1 MQTNFNLDNFIST
14 YVTKRPQSLLAVD
27 FLKYNKEL
35 NNRINGKKV
44 LVIGGAGTIGSSYIK
59 AILKFKIAK
68 LVVVDINENG
78 LTELV
83 RDLRSST
90 EYNIPVDFI
99 TYPVNFGD
107 RVFEKI
113 FHQHG
118 PFEIV
123 ANFAAH
129 KHVRSEKDIYSIE
142 AMIENNVLRA
152 RKLLDILLQFPPE
165 HFFCVSTDKA
175 ANPVNIMGAS
185 KKLMEEMIMAYSDK
199 LPIKTA
205 RFANVA
211 FSNGS
216 LPLGFL
222 ERLNKQQPWSCPLGI
237 RRFFV
242 SPQESGELCL
252 MASIMGESGDIFFP
266 KLDEERDMIPF
277 DQIALDLLKEL
288 GLKADIC
295 QSEDEAKQKASSLR
309 SQSSARHCEDDEGG
323 RGNLFAHHES
333 VIASPT
339 KEDEA
344 IPTSNRLLHYVRN
357 DDHQGVISTRHEE
370 AISTWPIYFFGSDTS
385 GEKAF
390 EEFFTEKEELDTD
403 SFINL
408 GVVKNSKKRTIP
420 EIDVIFDQL
429 QTLFE
434 SQNVTKSAIVDI
446 LKIYL
451 PNFEHIET
459 GKGLDSK
466 M

>member
-1 MQTNFNLDNFIST
+1 MQTNFNLENFIKAH
-14 YVTKRPQSLLAVD
+14 VTGRQNSLLQED
-27 FLKYNKEL
+27 FKKYRNQL
-35 NNRINGKKV
+35 NNRINEKKV
-44 LVIGGAGTIGSSYIK
+44 LVIGGAGTIGSFYIK
-59 AILKFKIAK
+59 AILKFNIAR

-83 RDLRSST
+83 RDLRSSG
-90 EYNIPVDFI
+90 EYNIPEEFI

-107 RVFEKI
+107 RVFEKL
-113 FHQHG
+113 FREHG
-118 PFEIV
+118 PFQIV

-129 KHVRSEKDIYSIE
+129 KHVRSEKDIFSIE

-152 RKLLDILLQFPPE
+152 RKLLDLLLEFPPE

-175 ANPVNIMGAS
+175 ANPVNVMGAS
-185 KKLMEEMIMAYSDK
+185 KKLMEELIMAYSDK

-222 ERLNKQQPWSCPLGI
+222 ERLNKNQPWSCPLGI

-252 MASIMGESGDIFFP
+252 MASIMGESGDIFYP
-266 KLDEERDMIPF
+266 KLDEEKDMIPF
-277 DQIALDLLKEL
+277 DRIALDLLKEL
-288 GLKADIC
+288 GLEADIC
-295 QSEDEAKQKASSLR
+295 KTEEEAKSKASKIAASLR
-309 SQSSARHCEDDEGG
+309 GRRHDD
-323 RGNLFAHHES
+323 RGNLS
-333 VIASPT
+333 VSAETSPQ
-339 KEDEA
+339 K
-344 IPTSNRLLHYVRN
+344 Y
-357 DDHQGVISTRHEE
+357 
-370 AISTWPIYFFGSDTS
+370 PIFFFGSNTS

-390 EEFFTEKEELDTD
+390 EEFYTENEVLDTA

-408 GVVKNSKKRTIP
+408 GVIKNSKKRSIA
-420 EIDVIFDQL
+420 EIDAVFNNL
-429 QTLFE
+429 EALFKKPNSTKAE
-434 SQNVTKSAIVDI
+434 IVNV
-446 LKIYL
+446 LKEYL

>member
-14 YVTKRPQSLLAVD
+14 YVTKRTKSLLAED
-27 FLKYNKEL
+27 LSKYNTEL

-59 AILKFKIAK
+59 AILKFNISK

-90 EYNIPVDFI
+90 EYNIPDEFI

-113 FHQHG
+113 FKHHG

-123 ANFAAH
+123 GNFAAH

-152 RKLLDILLQFPPE
+152 RKLLNLLLLFPPE

-185 KKLMEEMIMAYSDK
+185 KKLMEELIMAYSDR

-222 ERLNKQQPWSCPLGI
+222 ERLHKQQPWSCPLGI
-237 RRFFV
+237 KRFFV

-266 KLDEERDMIPF
+266 KLDEDRDMIPF
-277 DQIALDLLKEL
+277 DQIALDLIEAL
-288 GLKADIC
+288 GLKPDIC
-295 QSEDEAKQKASSLR
+295 KTEDEARQKAKGR
-309 SQSSARHCEDDEGG
+309 VGDD
-323 RGNLFAHHES
+323 A
-333 VIASPT
+333 T
-339 KEDEA
+339 
-344 IPTSNRLLHYVRN
+344 Y
-357 DDHQGVISTRHEE
+357 
-370 AISTWPIYFFGSDTS
+370 PIYFFGSDTS

-390 EEFFTEKEELDTD
+390 EEFFTEKEKLDLD

-408 GVVKNSKKRTIP
+408 GVIKNSKKRSGQ
-420 EIDVIFDQL
+420 EIDSIFDQL
-429 QTLFE
+429 HNLFE
-434 SQNVTKSAIVDI
+434 SKQVTKASIVEI
-446 LKIYL
+446 LKQFL
-451 PNFEHIET
+451 PNFDHIET

>member
-1 MQTNFNLDNFIST
+1 MQTNFNLDNFIKT
-14 YVTKRPQSLLAVD
+14 YVTGRQESLLSRD
-27 FLKYNKEL
+27 FTKYEAELKQ
-35 NNRINGKKV
+35 RINNKNV
-44 LVIGGAGTIGSSYIK
+44 LVIGGAGSIGSSYIK
-59 AILKFKIAK
+59 AILRFNIKK

-83 RDLRSST
+83 RDLRSS
-90 EYNIPVDFI
+90 EGYNIPDDFI

-107 RVFEKI
+107 RVFEKL
-113 FHQHG
+113 FKQHG

-129 KHVRSEKDIYSIE
+129 KHVRSEKDIFSIE
-142 AMIENNVLRA
+142 AMIENNVIRA
-152 RKLLDILLQFPPE
+152 RKLLDLLLQFPPE

-185 KKLMEEMIMAYSDK
+185 KKLMEELIMAYADK

-222 ERLNKQQPWSCPLGI
+222 DRLNKNQPWSCPLGI

-252 MASIMGESGDIFFP
+252 MASIMGESGDIFYP
-266 KLDEERDMIPF
+266 KLDEEKDMIPF
-277 DQIALDLLKEL
+277 DRIALDLLKEL
-288 GLKADIC
+288 KLEPDIC
-295 QSEDEAKQKASSLR
+295 KTEKEAKEKAAVLPKNPKS
-309 SQSSARHCEDDEGG
+309 
-323 RGNLFAHHES
+323 
-333 VIASPT
+333 
-339 KEDEA
+339 
-344 IPTSNRLLHYVRN
+344 
-357 DDHQGVISTRHEE
+357 
-370 AISTWPIYFFGSDTS
+370 WPIFFFGSDTS
-385 GEKAF
+385 GEKSF
-390 EEFFTEKEELDTD
+390 EEFFTEKEELDND

-408 GVVKNSKKRTIP
+408 GIIKNSVKRNVK
-420 EIDVIFDQL
+420 EIDTIFERL
-429 QTLFE
+429 HNLFE
-434 SQNVTKSAIVDI
+434 SNEVSKAAIVEI
-446 LKIYL
+446 LKSYL

>member
-1 MQTNFNLDNFIST
+1 MHKQFDLEKFITT
-14 YVTKRPQSLLAVD
+14 YVTKRQDSLLAPD
-27 FLKYNKEL
+27 FQKYNSEL
-35 NNRINGKKV
+35 QNRINGRKV

-59 AILKFKIAK
+59 AILKFNIAK
-68 LVVVDINENG
+68 LVVVDTNENG

-90 EYNIPVDFI
+90 EYNIPDDFI

-107 RVFEKI
+107 RVFDKI
-113 FHQHG
+113 FRHHG

-129 KHVRSEKDIYSIE
+129 KHVRSEKDVFSIE
-142 AMIENNVLRA
+142 AMVENNVLRA
-152 RKLLDILLQFPPE
+152 RKLLELLLEFPPE

-185 KKLMEEMIMAYSDK
+185 KKLMEELIMAYADR

-216 LPLGFL
+216 LPIGFID
-222 ERLNKQQPWSCPLGI
+222 RLNKRQPWSCPLGI

-252 MASIMGESGDIFFP
+252 MASIMGESGDIFYP
-266 KLDEERDMIPF
+266 KLDEECDMIPF
-277 DQIALDLLKEL
+277 DTMALDLLKEL

-295 QSEDEAKQKASSLR
+295 TTDEEARRKAL
-309 SQSSARHCEDDEGG
+309 ELGD
-323 RGNLFAHHES
+323 N
-333 VIASPT
+333 
-339 KEDEA
+339 
-344 IPTSNRLLHYVRN
+344 PTS
-357 DDHQGVISTRHEE
+357 
-370 AISTWPIYFFGSDTS
+370 WPVYFFGSDTD
-385 GEKAF
+385 GEKSF
-390 EEFFTEKEELDTD
+390 EEFFTDEEVKDEA
-403 SFINL
+403 SFVNL
-408 GVVKNSKKRTIP
+408 GVVKNSRKRNLA
-420 EIDVIFDQL
+420 EIDAIFGQL
-429 QTLFE
+429 HDLFE
-434 SQNVTKSAIVDI
+434 SKEVTKEQIVAI
-446 LKIYL
+446 LHAYL
-451 PNFEHIET
+451 PNFAHIGT

>member
-1 MQTNFNLDNFIST
+1 MEIKFDLDLFIRK
-14 YVTKRPQSLLAVD
+14 YITKREESLLLID
-27 FLKYNKEL
+27 FQKYAADMQK
-35 NNRINGKKV
+35 RINGKSV

-83 RDLRSST
+83 RDIRSSGG
-90 EYNIPVDFI
+90 YNIPEEFI

-107 RVFEKI
+107 SVFEKL
-113 FHQHG
+113 FRHHG
-118 PFEIV
+118 PFQIV

-129 KHVRSEKDIYSIE
+129 KHVRSEKDIFSIE

-152 RKLLDILLQFPPE
+152 RKLLDLLLQFPPE

-185 KKLMEEMIMAYSDK
+185 KKLMEELIMAYSDK

-222 ERLNKQQPWSCPLGI
+222 ERLQKKQPWSCPRGI

-277 DQIALDLLKEL
+277 DQMAIDLLHTM
-288 GLKADIC
+288 GLEPDIC
-295 QSEDEAKQKASSLR
+295 ATEA
-309 SQSSARHCEDDEGG
+309 
-323 RGNLFAHHES
+323 
-333 VIASPT
+333 
-339 KEDEA
+339 EA
-344 IPTSNRLLHYVRN
+344 IHKALLLT
-357 DDHQGVISTRHEE
+357 DSSTEPELPLSSHSIAPSLPHSLSPPLPFAPSLPR
-370 AISTWPIYFFGSDTS
+370 SLSPSLTYPVYFFGSDTS

-390 EEFFTEKEELDTD
+390 EEFFTENEVLDMD

-408 GVVKNSKKRTIP
+408 GVVKNSRKRSIH
-420 EIDVIFDQL
+420 EIDEIFTRLRD
-429 QTLFE
+429 LFASE
-434 SQNVTKSAIVDI
+434 QVTKAAIVEI
-446 LKIYL
+446 LKKYL

>member
-1 MQTNFNLDNFIST
+1 MQTNINLDHFIKT
-14 YVTKRPQSLLAVD
+14 FVTKRQESLLKAD
-27 FLKYNKEL
+27 FEKYHTEL
-35 NNRINGKKV
+35 SKRINGKKV

-59 AILKFKIAK
+59 AILKFNIAK

-83 RDLRSST
+83 RDLRSS
-90 EYNIPVDFI
+90 EGYNIPEEFI
-99 TYPVNFGD
+99 PYPVNFGD

-113 FHQHG
+113 FKKHG

-129 KHVRSEKDIYSIE
+129 KHVRSEKDIFSIE

-152 RKLLDILLQFPPE
+152 RKLLDLLLEYPPE

-185 KKLMEEMIMAYSDK
+185 KKLMEETIMAYSDK

-216 LPLGFL
+216 LPLGFI
-222 ERLNKQQPWSCPLGI
+222 ERLNKNQPWSCPLGI

-266 KLDEERDMIPF
+266 KLDEDRDMIPF
-277 DQIALDLLKEL
+277 DQIAID
-288 GLKADIC
+288 
-295 QSEDEAKQKASSLR
+295 
-309 SQSSARHCEDDEGG
+309 
-323 RGNLFAHHES
+323 
-333 VIASPT
+333 
-339 KEDEA
+339 
-344 IPTSNRLLHYVRN
+344 LLHYLGMEP
-357 DDHQGVISTRHEE
+357 DICKSEEE
-370 AISTWPIYFFGSDTS
+370 ARMKATERLNDCTTERLNDGATGRRGNGETAGTWPVYFFGSDTS
-385 GEKAF
+385 GEKSY
-390 EEFFTEKEELDTD
+390 EEFYTENEVLDND

-408 GVVKNSKKRTIP
+408 GVVKNSTKRSID
-420 EIDVIFDQL
+420 EIDAIFDQL
-429 QTLFE
+429 HNLFE
-434 SQNVTKSAIVDI
+434 SNEVTKASIVSI
-446 LKIYL
+446 LKTYL

>member
-1 MQTNFNLDNFIST
+1 MQTQFNLDHFIKE
-14 YVTKRPQSLLAVD
+14 YVTKRPESLLKPD
-27 FLKYNKEL
+27 FEKYNTEL
-35 NNRINGKKV
+35 SHRINGKKV

-59 AILKFKIAK
+59 AILRFHIAK

-83 RDLRSST
+83 RDLRSS
-90 EYNIPVDFI
+90 EGYNIPEEFI

-107 RVFEKI
+107 RVFEKL
-113 FHQHG
+113 FKTHG

-129 KHVRSEKDIYSIE
+129 KHVRSEKDIFSIE

-152 RKLLDILLQFPPE
+152 RKLLDLLLQYPPE

-175 ANPVNIMGAS
+175 ANPVNVMGAS
-185 KKLMEEMIMAYSDK
+185 KKLMEETIMAYADK

-216 LPLGFL
+216 LPLGFID
-222 ERLNKQQPWSCPLGI
+222 RLNKNQPWSCPRGI

-277 DQIALDLLKEL
+277 DRIAIDLLHYL
-288 GLKADIC
+288 GLEPDIC
-295 QSEDEAKQKASSLR
+295 KTEEEAREKAASLCHPERSEGSLSTPATDSSSLR
-309 SQSSARHCEDDEGG
+309 FPQNDTTD
-323 RGNLFAHHES
+323 
-333 VIASPT
+333 
-339 KEDEA
+339 
-344 IPTSNRLLHYVRN
+344 NRQPATNKTY
-357 DDHQGVISTRHEE
+357 
-370 AISTWPIYFFGSDTS
+370 PIFFFGSDTS
-385 GEKAF
+385 GEKSF
-390 EEFFTEKEELDTD
+390 EEFFTEKEELDNE

-408 GVVKNSKKRTIP
+408 GVVKNSTKRSIQ
-420 EIDVIFDQL
+420 EIDSIFDQL
-429 QTLFE
+429 HNLFE
-434 SQNVTKSAIVDI
+434 SNQVSKAAIVEI
-446 LKIYL
+446 LKTYL

>member
-1 MQTNFNLDNFIST
+1 MYFNFNLNFFIQT
-14 YVTKRPQSLLAVD
+14 HVTKRYQSLLAD
-27 FLKYNKEL
+27 DLLRFDTDLKK
-35 NNRINGKKV
+35 RINGKKV

-59 AILKFKIAK
+59 AILKYNIKS

-90 EYNIPVDFI
+90 EYNIPEDFI

-107 RVFEKI
+107 RVFEKLFRKLGS
-113 FHQHG
+113 FH
-118 PFEIV
+118 IV

-129 KHVRSEKDIYSIE
+129 KHVRSEKDIFSIE

-152 RKLLDILLQFPPE
+152 RKLLDLLVEFPPE

-185 KKLMEEMIMAYSDK
+185 KKLMEELIMSYSSK
-199 LPIKTA
+199 IPIKTA

-222 ERLNKQQPWSCPLGI
+222 ERINKKQPWSCPLGI

-252 MASIMGESGDIFFP
+252 IACIMGESGDIFFP
-266 KLDEERDMIPF
+266 KLDEEKDMIPF
-277 DQIALDLLKEL
+277 DEIALELLNSL
-288 GLKADIC
+288 ALKADIC
-295 QSEDEAKQKASSLR
+295 ETEEEARKKAS
-309 SQSSARHCEDDEGG
+309 
-323 RGNLFAHHES
+323 
-333 VIASPT
+333 
-339 KEDEA
+339 
-344 IPTSNRLLHYVRN
+344 LLN
-357 DDHQGVISTRHEE
+357 DDSL
-370 AISTWPIYFFGSDTS
+370 SYPIYFFGSITS
-385 GEKAF
+385 GEKSF
-390 EEFFTEKEELDTD
+390 EEFFTDEEQLDTT

-408 GVVKNSKKRTIP
+408 GVIKNSKKRNVE
-420 EIDVIFDQL
+420 EIDEIFNRL
-429 QTLFE
+429 NKLFE
-434 SQNVTKSAIVDI
+434 SNEVSKSGVVEI
-446 LKIYL
+446 LNEYL
-451 PNFEHIET
+451 PSFHHIEK
-459 GKGLDSK
+459 GKGLDQN

>member
-1 MQTNFNLDNFIST
+1 MQFNLNIDTFIREQ
-14 YVTKRPQSLLAVD
+14 VTFRQESLLKPD
-27 FLKYNKEL
+27 YEKYADQL
-35 NNRINGKKV
+35 TARIQDKSV

-59 AILKFKIAK
+59 AILKFRIRK

-90 EYNIPVDFI
+90 GTHVPDDFI

-113 FHQHG
+113 FHEHG

-152 RKLLDILLQFPPE
+152 RKLLNLLLQFPPE

-185 KKLMEEMIMAYSDK
+185 KKLMEELIMAYSDQ

-211 FSNGS
+211 CSNGS

-222 ERLNKQQPWSCPLGI
+222 DRLNKLQPWSCPLGI

-242 SPQESGELCL
+242 SPAESGELCL
-252 MASIMGESGDIFFP
+252 MASVMGESGDIFFP
-266 KLDEERDMIPF
+266 KLDEVRDMIPF
-277 DQIALDLLKEL
+277 DQIAKALLKSL
-288 GLKADIC
+288 GLEPDIC
-295 QSEDEAKQKASSLR
+295 NSEEEAKQKA
-309 SQSSARHCEDDEGG
+309 
-323 RGNLFAHHES
+323 
-333 VIASPT
+333 
-339 KEDEA
+339 
-344 IPTSNRLLHYVRN
+344 LLLN
-357 DDHQGVISTRHEE
+357 ENST
-370 AISTWPIYFFGSDTS
+370 TYPIFFFGSDTS

-390 EEFFTEKEELDTD
+390 EEFYTEKEKLDND
-403 SFINL
+403 SFIHL
-408 GVVKNSKKRTIP
+408 GVVKNSKKRSVA
-420 EIDVIFDQL
+420 EIDAIFDRL
-429 QTLFE
+429 HELFE
-434 SQNVTKSAIVDI
+434 SQNITKAAIVDV
-446 LKIYL
+446 LKVYL

>member
-1 MQTNFNLDNFIST
+1 MINNFDLDNFIKT
-14 YVTKRPQSLLAVD
+14 HITHREKSLLSAD
-27 FLKYNKEL
+27 FEKHEQEL
-35 NNRINGKKV
+35 MNRINGKKV
-44 LVIGGAGTIGSSYIK
+44 LVIGGAGTIGFSYIK
-59 AILKFKIAK
+59 AILRFNVAK

-83 RDLRSST
+83 RELRSST
-90 EYNIPVDFI
+90 AYNIPDEFI

-113 FHQHG
+113 FRHHG

-129 KHVRSEKDIYSIE
+129 KHVRSEKDVFSIE
-142 AMIENNVLRA
+142 AMIENNVLKA
-152 RKLLDILLQFPPE
+152 RKLLDLLLQFPPE

-185 KKLMEEMIMAYSDK
+185 KKLMEELIMAYSNR

-222 ERLNKQQPWSCPLGI
+222 DRINKKQPWSCPLGI

-266 KLDEERDMIPF
+266 KLDEEKDMIPF
-277 DQIALDLLKEL
+277 DQIAIDLLHEL
-288 GLKADIC
+288 SFEPDIC
-295 QSEDEAKQKASSLR
+295 QTENEAKDKASSLR
-309 SQSSARHCEDDEGG
+309 ATLGARQSQLDTDC
-323 RGNLFAHHES
+323 F
-333 VIASPT
+333 VP
-339 KEDEA
+339 
-344 IPTSNRLLHYVRN
+344 RN
-357 DDHQGVISTRHEE
+357 DASKLKY
-370 AISTWPIYFFGSDTS
+370 PIYFFSSDTS
-385 GEKAF
+385 GEKTY
-390 EEFFTEKEELDTD
+390 EEFYTEKESLDMK

-408 GVVKNSKKRTIP
+408 GVVKNSENRSID
-420 EIDVIFDQL
+420 EINAIFDQL
-429 QTLFE
+429 YKLFE
-434 SQNVTKSAIVDI
+434 SKYVTKGAIVEI
-446 LKIYL
+446 LKNYL

>member
-1 MQTNFNLDNFIST
+1 MYTQPDIETFIKKH
-14 YVTKRPQSLLAVD
+14 VTRREESLLAGD
-27 FLKYNKEL
+27 FLKYNTEL
-35 NNRINGKKV
+35 QRRINGKSV
-44 LVIGGAGTIGSSYIK
+44 LVIGGAGSIGSHYIK
-59 AILKFKIAK
+59 AILKFQISK

-83 RDLRSST
+83 RDLRSSAG
-90 EYNIPVDFI
+90 YNIPGEFI

-107 RVFEKI
+107 KVFEKL
-113 FHQHG
+113 FRHHG

-129 KHVRSEKDIYSIE
+129 KHVRSEKDIFSIE

-152 RKLLDILLQFPPE
+152 RKLLDLLLESPPE

-185 KKLMEEMIMAYSDK
+185 KKLMEELIMAYSHK

-222 ERLNKQQPWSCPLGI
+222 ERMQKKQPWSCPVGI

-242 SPQESGELCL
+242 SPIESGELCL

-266 KLDEERDMIPF
+266 KLDEEKDMIPF
-277 DQIALDLLKEL
+277 DRIAID
-288 GLKADIC
+288 
-295 QSEDEAKQKASSLR
+295 
-309 SQSSARHCEDDEGG
+309 
-323 RGNLFAHHES
+323 
-333 VIASPT
+333 
-339 KEDEA
+339 
-344 IPTSNRLLHYVRN
+344 LLHYM
-357 DDHQGVISTRHEE
+357 GLEPYICKTEEE
-370 AISTWPIYFFGSDTS
+370 AVSKALLLDNNSKTWPVYFFGSDTS

-390 EEFFTEKEELDTD
+390 EEFYTENEILDTN

-408 GVVKNSKKRTIP
+408 GVVKNSKKRPIA
-420 EIDVIFDQL
+420 EIDEIFGRL
-429 QTLFE
+429 RELFAKRDIQKAE
-434 SQNVTKSAIVDI
+434 LVEI
-446 LKIYL
+446 LKAYL
-451 PNFEHIET
+451 PNFEHIEK